1 MKTRTGY
8 DNVEMKQFILDR
20 LAQVEYTDTY
30 VFAIRHQGMIKAA
43 KVEHAMDILPL
54 VSYCEKQASS
64 HGAPWGVRMWN
75 SSAAFEII
83 LSYASE
89 VWTLCSVDEFEE
101 SYQAAGGKKAIPGY
115 RGEWFER
122 MFVEYVG
129 GTRPESRTAKCT
141 ECGDVILN
149 GEHLQL
155 KLWNA
160 TVTTEPQVNRFYAQK
175 LHAEA

>member
-64 HGAPWGVRMWN
+64 HGAPWGVRMWPRRLLKSFFPMQAKFGRFAPWTN
-75 SSAAFEII
+75 SKSPIKPQVARRQFLAIVASGSSGCLLNMSVALVPKVALQNALSAA
-83 LSYASE
+83 
-89 VWTLCSVDEFEE
+89 
-101 SYQAAGGKKAIPGY
+101 
-115 RGEWFER
+115 
-122 MFVEYVG
+122 M
-129 GTRPESRTAKCT
+129 
-141 ECGDVILN
+141 
-149 GEHLQL
+149 
-155 KLWNA
+155 
-160 TVTTEPQVNRFYAQK
+160 
-175 LHAEA
+175 